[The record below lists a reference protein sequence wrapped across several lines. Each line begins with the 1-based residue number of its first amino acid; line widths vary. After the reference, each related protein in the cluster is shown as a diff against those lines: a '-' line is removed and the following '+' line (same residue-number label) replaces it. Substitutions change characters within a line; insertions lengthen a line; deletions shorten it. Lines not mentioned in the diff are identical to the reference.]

1 MGHDSTASDVI
12 RVLGTSLAGK
22 NVIVTGASSGIGA
35 EAARV
40 LAHAGANVWFAGR
53 DVAKTQRVRD
63 AVVAEVG
70 AAASGR
76 LHVLALEL
84 SSLASVKK
92 AAAEFLALGV
102 PLHILLNNAGCM
114 ALPERATTEDGF
126 EMQVLGG
133 GAVAAARAVV
143 VRWCCSVG
151 APWPLISDG
160 GRES

>member
-1 MGHDSTASDVI
+1 M
-12 RVLGTSLAGK
+12 L
-22 NVIVTGASSGIGA
+22 VTGASSGIGA

-114 ALPERATTEDGF
+114 AVAARETTEDGF
-126 EMQVLGG
+126 EMQV
-133 GAVAAARAVV
+133 V
-143 VRWCCSVG
+143 VG
-151 APWPLISDG
+151 ARWRWRLRLPSCADVGEVIYTVTLDVRLWLSP
-160 GRES
+160 